1 MGKEAPTLEVA
12 QIIRQFGDAF
22 VRERGTTLVSE
33 QRRALRDLVRC
44 RTQALGGHVRRCAS
58 CGHHEIA
65 YNSCRNRH
73 CPKCHGSEQARWYA
87 RQKQWLLPCPY
98 FHVVFTLPQE
108 VNRMAILNPST
119 IYDALFQAASET
131 IRVLAADPK
140 HLGAQVGT
148 LFLLHTWGQT
158 LQLHPHL
165 HGIVTGGGLSCDA
178 SGKIDASPK
187 WVSCRPGF
195 FLPVR
200 VLSRLYR
207 GKFCS
212 MMEAAYEEG
221 RLPGFAGEGE
231 FRDWLRSLFQ
241 KEWVVYAK
249 APMAGPEVVL
259 KYLAR
264 YTHRVA
270 IANERLL
277 SMDDR
282 TVTFG
287 YKDYRQQSR
296 VRSMTL
302 SGGEFLRR
310 WVQHVLPRGFVK
322 IRQYGLLA
330 NRYREEKIGWCR
342 QLLLVVAT
350 LAVLYGGNEDPEA
363 KGSGPVCPDC
373 GDCEWVI
380 VMRFGPEGSPPGL
393 GRRGRWDSS

>member
-12 QIIRQFGDAF
+12 QVIRRFGDAF
-22 VRERGTTLVSE
+22 VRERGRSLNSE

-44 RTQALGGHVRRCAS
+44 RTPALGGHLQRCAC
-58 CGHHEIA
+58 CGRREIR
-65 YNSCRNRH
+65 YHSCRNRH

-87 RQKQWLLPCPY
+87 KQQQWLLPCEY

-108 VNRMAILNPST
+108 VNRLVRLNPST
-119 IYDALFQAASET
+119 IYDALFRAASET
-131 IRVLAADPK
+131 IRAIAADPK

-178 SGKIDASPK
+178 SGKVDASPK
-187 WVSCRPGF
+187 WVSCRKGF

-200 VLSRLYR
+200 VLSRVYR
-207 GKFCS
+207 GKFLAL
-212 MMEAAYEEG
+212 MEAAYREG
-221 RLPGFAGEGE
+221 RLIGFADAGE
-231 FRDWLRSLFQ
+231 FGDGMRSLVRH
-241 KEWVVYAK
+241 EWVVYAK
-249 APMAGPEVVL
+249 APMAGPRVVL

-277 SMDDR
+277 AMDDR

-287 YKDYRQQSR
+287 YRDYRRQSR
-296 VRSMTL
+296 RKSMTL
-302 SGGEFLRR
+302 SGVEFLRR

-322 IRQYGLLA
+322 IRQYGLLS
-330 NRYREEKIGWCR
+330 NRCREEKIALSR
-342 QLLLVVAT
+342 RLLLALAT
-350 LAVLYGGNEDPEA
+350 LAVLFGGPDVEEP
-363 KGSGPVCPDC
+363 KRRGRVCPRC
-373 GDCEWVI
+373 GSCVWIVI
-380 VMRFGPEGSPPGL
+380 ARLAAATPPPGL
-393 GRRGRWDSS
+393 PRRGTWDSS